1 MGGLLY
7 ADDRFDE
14 VRTMWE
20 AGFAGARDT
29 RDRRLGLP
37 GLAGHPVRPTGGRA

>member
-20 AGFAGARDT
+20 EGFAGAAR
-29 RDRRLGLP
+29 
-37 GLAGHPVRPTGGRA
+37 HP